1 MAFGSVCVPKMV
13 VRSFGR
19 ADVKVASGLPS
30 ERRLDFPA
38 SARIKRRADYQ
49 KVYKHGVRVAGR
61 HVVLF
66 ILQSRER
73 EGRFGVTASRR
84 LGGAVVRSRA
94 KRRLRELYRLHLRDQ
109 IECAHDIVANA
120 RRSSATAP
128 WMELEEDFINCLQRG
143 RLLTTGRRRGG
154 APAPRE

>member
-1 MAFGSVCVPKMV
+1 MV
-13 VRSFGR
+13 VGSFRR
-19 ADVKVASGLPS
+19 ADAKVASGLPS

-49 KVYKHGVRVAGR
+49 KVYKYGVRVAGR

-66 ILQSRER
+66 ILQSKER
-73 EGRFGVTASRR
+73 VGRFGVTASRR
-84 LGGAVVRSRA
+84 IGGAVVRTRA
-94 KRRLRELYRLHLRDQ
+94 KRRLRELYRLHLRDRAG
-109 IECAHDIVANA
+109 CAHDIIANA

-143 RLLTTGRRRGG
+143 HLLTTGHRRSG

>member
-1 MAFGSVCVPKMV
+1 MV

-19 ADVKVASGLPS
+19 VDVKVASGLPS
-30 ERRLDFPA
+30 ERQRDFPA

-49 KVYKHGVRVAGR
+49 KVYKHGLRVTGR

-66 ILQSRER
+66 ILQSGER
-73 EGRFGVTASRR
+73 AGRFGVTASRR
-84 LGGAVVRSRA
+84 VGGAVVRTRA
-94 KRRLRELYRLHLRDQ
+94 KRRLRELYRLHLRDSAGS
-109 IECAHDIVANA
+109 AHDIVANA

-143 RLLTTGRRRGG
+143 RLLTTGHRRGG

>member
-1 MAFGSVCVPKMV
+1 M
-13 VRSFGR
+13 
-19 ADVKVASGLPS
+19 PS
-30 ERRLDFPA
+30 EQRLDFPA

-49 KVYKHGVRVAGR
+49 KVYKRGVRVTGR

-84 LGGAVVRSRA
+84 VGGAVVRNRA
-94 KRRLRELYRLHLRDQ
+94 KRRLRELYRLYLRDRAGR
-109 IECAHDIVANA
+109 AHDIVANA

-143 RLLTTGRRRGG
+143 RLLTTGHNGGG